1 MGRLLRMQLQ
11 ALTPR
16 VQSHRKFQR
25 AARVFVDEILTPDAL
40 AREEDGKRPSVSVI
54 QQMA

>member
-40 AREEDGKRPSVSVI
+40 AREEDGERPSVSVI